1 MSVVGTSNLD
11 KVKQWILDKN
21 QDVDQIDL
29 DLDLIENRVI
39 DSLQF
44 IDFILLL
51 EELSGKEISMT
62 NFSVNQVQTL
72 RAINENFLGET
83 I

>member
-11 KVKQWILDKN
+11 KVRQWILDKN